1 MKIFT
6 SRLDGIY
13 ATMYIIIT
21 IFLLGIV
28 GVSYFDE
35 DLNALGWSVLTAIL
49 LAVVVVLSISFFLIK
64 IKIKDEELIVNIIFD
79 VFRINIFK
87 ITKIR
92 IGETMWSGFHKC
104 GTATGG
110 LIVFSKSKNDLYI
123 TPENQDEFLEELL
136 KVNSHIIIEDVRK

>member
-13 ATMYIIIT
+13 ATMYIVIT
-21 IFLLGIV
+21 VFLLGIV
-28 GVSYFDE
+28 GVSYFDG
-35 DLNALGWSVLTAIL
+35 DLNVLGWSILTAIL
-49 LAVVVVLSISFFLIK
+49 LAVVMVLSISFFFIK
-64 IKIKDEELIVNIIFD
+64 IKIKDEELMVSVIYN
-79 VFRINIFK
+79 VFKINIFK

-110 LIVFSKSKNDLYI
+110 LIIFSKNKNDLYI
-123 TPENQDEFLEELL
+123 TPENQDKFLEELL